1 MVLMDVVARLARA
14 FGGVETARASATN
27 AFVVFEDA
35 AAAAAALAA
44 GRIKLEGTSEGGG
57 GGAGKVVRLERLATD
72 LADARR
78 VGGFG
83 EYEYDAAR
91 TVFVGG
97 VPFDATE
104 AELVAC
110 FAPHETEAEAAV
122 AVEGEGAAVE
132 AEVED
137 LAVEAVRVVRDRLTG
152 EGKGVAFVLFR
163 SEAGRNNALKRS
175 KRWKLREGKA
185 KRTLR
190 VSAPRDWDA
199 PGAPGARRAEDREH
213 ERGGGRAEGGGGG
226 NRPNRHTT
234 FDDGNEG
241 GDSGEPDAQK
251 RPAVAARKGKGGEGR
266 HKRRERDEHGGEG
279 GADGGEGSVKKK
291 KKKKMRWR
299 DMDEDTRKKKEAE
312 AAERKRRFEAGIPHG
327 GE

>member
-1 MVLMDVVARLARA
+1 MRGRAAGGRCDAMAGPAAALEGKADDERARTVVARGIPPGVRREEVVARLARA

-57 GGAGKVVRLERLATD
+57 GGGGKVVRLERLATD

-122 AVEGEGAAVE
+122 AMEGEGAAVE
-132 AEVED
+132 AEAGD

-163 SEAGRNNALKRS
+163 SEAGRNNALKRG

-199 PGAPGARRAEDREH
+199 PGAQGARRTEDREH

-234 FDDGNEG
+234 FDDG
-241 GDSGEPDAQK
+241 D
-251 RPAVAARKGKGGEGR
+251 
-266 HKRRERDEHGGEG
+266 EG
-279 GADGGEGSVKKK
+279 GARPRACARACTCALAS
-291 KKKKMRWR
+291 
-299 DMDEDTRKKKEAE
+299 AY
-312 AAERKRRFEAGIPHG
+312 
-327 GE
+327 